1 MKISDSTLISSIQM
15 ADQSAPP
22 AAPVPGMK
30 RLFVMS
36 DGIYIIDEY
45 NNVTGPLSIGG
56 ASGPATQIIEQS
68 GPTQLDIV
76 GLADQEFLM
85 RDGNTI
91 ASRNIG
97 NSLNGTFWRNDYAL
111 IREEQPSGMAGS
123 VEITSGDWV
132 EVAFNSELVDTAAIL
147 TLNGNR
153 FILQP
158 GEYTYQISVSGNG
171 NNHVA
176 RLYSITDDAPTPIC
190 EGMPVGGQTPS
201 VIQGIMRIDV
211 ETEFC
216 VQQYSMGPG
225 FVGIP
230 LGAGITEIYSVAQFW
245 RRSL

>member
-76 GLADQEFLM
+76 GLADQEYLM

-111 IREEQPSGMAGS
+111 IREEQPSGVDGVMYNAADGWS
-123 VEITSGDWV
+123 
-132 EVAFNSELVDTAAIL
+132 EVVFNVELVDVGSIL
-147 TLNGNR
+147 TMSGNH

-158 GEYTYQISVSGNG
+158 GEYTYQITVSGNG

-176 RLYSITDDAPTPIC
+176 RLYSVTDDAPTPIS
-190 EGMPVGGQTPS
+190 EGIPMGGRAPS
-201 VIQGIMRIDV
+201 VILGIMRIDV

-216 VQQYSMGPG
+216 VQHWCQGDG
-225 FVGIP
+225 NVGQA
-230 LGAGITEIYSVAQFW
+230 LDAGITEIYSVAQFW